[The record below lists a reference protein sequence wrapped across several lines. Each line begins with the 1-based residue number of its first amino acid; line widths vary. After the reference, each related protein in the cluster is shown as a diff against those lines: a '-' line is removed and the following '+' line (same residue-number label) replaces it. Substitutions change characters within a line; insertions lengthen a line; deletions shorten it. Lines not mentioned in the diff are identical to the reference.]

1 MGNCFS
7 KDQAQDVE
15 DVITTAAEMASK
27 HVPDPTPKEAPAPK
41 ESKTLI
47 SNRPNMDLKEEK
59 LDPKKTKAMLE
70 MGVEVIDLFQKVAK
84 ATEMVLPSPL
94 GDVLEKVTGVLN
106 VLKVSPFYKSMA
118 SRKPNPLVC
127 IENGRE

>member
-1 MGNCFS
+1 MGNCLS

-15 DVITTAAEMASK
+15 EVLTTAAEIASK
-27 HVPDPTPKEAPAPK
+27 HVPNSAPKEAPAPK

-70 MGVEVIDLFQKVAK
+70 MGIEVIDLFQKVAK
-84 ATEMVLPSPL
+84 ATELVLPSPL

-106 VLKVSPFYKSMA
+106 VLKVRPFYKSMPTPE
-118 SRKPNPLVC
+118 PNPPLC